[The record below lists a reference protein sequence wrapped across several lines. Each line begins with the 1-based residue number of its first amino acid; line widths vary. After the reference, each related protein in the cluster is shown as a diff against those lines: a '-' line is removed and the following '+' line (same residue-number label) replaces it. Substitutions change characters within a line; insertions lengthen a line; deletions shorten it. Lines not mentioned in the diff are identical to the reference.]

1 MNFRRFY
8 IKLFAD
14 FANEIVSVDLMA
26 GNHGFLMLGS
36 HLLVKTGLV
45 EVVTTLKDNN
55 WDIVRRFKPQGRAG
69 I

>member
-36 HLLVKTGLV
+36 HLLVKTCLV

-55 WDIVRRFKPQGRAG
+55 WDIVRRFIPQGGAG